1 MTISPPPDVHRFQ
14 FLPAREMA
22 IPRTEQDDPFRL
34 IAAAGTLV
42 WRYRY
47 WLAGWMALCI
57 VVAAVVA
64 RTTPPT
70 FTTSATILLDPR
82 RPPTV
87 GREPAAVPVL
97 DLNRADTEL
106 QIVRSERLLRDVFDG
121 LNLADTDDFKP
132 RPPLI
137 RMPFGGQGRT
147 DAVPDPATARQRAF
161 AEFTRRVSA
170 RRIGQ
175 TYTLEVAYSSGSAT
189 LSAKVANAI
198 AAAYLLQSV
207 TRKLEAARAGSEWAQ
222 ARIDNLAAQVAA
234 GDAALRD
241 GRAPAVPMPDADGRL
256 IGEALVPLSPSA
268 PRPTLIV
275 ATGAVIGGMT
285 AFCFLIAVG
294 LFDRRLHNP
303 AAVTAST
310 GLPCIATVP
319 RMRVRGWTGPLLKA
333 DIDNLVEGQPSGD
346 LARALSSLR
355 AAVRVAARPGTGGA
369 GEVIALVS
377 WTRGTGCSF
386 LSMNLA
392 RLTHLTGRRVTV
404 IETDVDDARQSVTS
418 PTSGGLGS
426 LVGLLSYRVPEPELR
441 FEDNRGVLR
450 LPAWLPEDGPTVVD
464 FDSAPLAALIDDRRQ
479 RGDVLLD
486 LAPLGDA
493 AVSATIARR
502 ATAVVIV
509 AAASVTTIDDV
520 RSAARLLADAGANV
534 VGVLLN
540 HA

>member
-14 FLPAREMA
+14 FLPARDLA
-22 IPRTEQDDPFRL
+22 VSKAEQDDPFRL
-34 IAAAGTLV
+34 ITAAATLV

-47 WLAGWMALCI
+47 WLAGWMVLCV
-57 VVAAVVA
+57 VVAAVTA
-64 RTTPPT
+64 RMTPQT

-82 RPPTV
+82 RAPTV
-87 GREPAAVPVL
+87 GREPAPVAVL

-106 QIVRSERLLRDVFDG
+106 QIIRSERLLREVFDG
-121 LNLADTDDFKP
+121 LNLFETDDFRP
-132 RPPLI
+132 RPPLFRI
-137 RMPFGGQGRT
+137 PFGRQAPT
-147 DAVPDPATARQRAF
+147 ETAVERGLAIQRAF

-175 TYTLEVAYSSGSAT
+175 TYTLEVAYSSASAP
-189 LSAKVANAI
+189 LSAKVSNAI

-234 GDAALRD
+234 GTAALRE

-256 IGEALVPLSPSA
+256 IGEAMVPLGPSA

-275 ATGAVIGGMT
+275 VTGAVIGAMT

-294 LFDRRLHNP
+294 LFDRRLHN
-303 AAVTAST
+303 AASVTANT
-310 GLPCIATVP
+310 GLACIAVVP
-319 RMRVRGWTGPLLKA
+319 HLRARGWTGRRLKREA
-333 DIDNLVEGQPSGD
+333 DNLVADEPDGG

-355 AAVRVAARPGTGGA
+355 AAVRVSSRPTNGSAA
-369 GEVIALVS
+369 EVIALVS
-377 WTRGTGCSF
+377 WKRGTGCSF
-386 LSMNLA
+386 LGMNLA
-392 RLTHLTGRRVTV
+392 RLTLLTGRRVTV
-404 IETDVDDARQSVTS
+404 IETDVDDARQSVTNPS
-418 PTSGGLGS
+418 SGGLGS
-426 LVGLLSYRVPEPELR
+426 VVGLLSYRVPYSELR
-441 FEDNRGVLR
+441 FEDDRGVLR
-450 LPAWLPEDGPTVVD
+450 LPAWLPEDGSAIVD
-464 FDSAPLAALIDDRRQ
+464 FDSAPLASLIDDRRQ
-479 RGDVLLD
+479 RGDVVLD

-509 AAASVTTIDDV
+509 AAASVTTIDEV
-520 RSAARLLADAGANV
+520 RSAARLLSDAGANV
-534 VGVLLN
+534 VGVVLN